1 MLANLYYFE
10 PCVAGGV
17 LQNLG
22 AHYRLISIPRNGDKV
37 PALELPAVLVA
48 DATEGDLARLE
59 KSPPKSDAWRIICLF
74 DGEAHPP
81 AKLQSHIFALL
92 PREVSCLALAKTV
105 EKAFE
110 NLNAQ
115 EEHHRTRRELR
126 RAVSDLET
134 LNKIGVALSTERNTD
149 ALLELILSKSREITA
164 ADAGSLYL
172 VEEESGGG
180 KHLVFKLTQNDSHSV
195 PFRQFTMPIDTRSIA
210 GYAAA
215 TGQILNIK
223 DAYRIRNLPFRLNRD
238 FDQKFGYRTKS
249 MLVVPMKNQ
258 KDEVIGVLQLINS
271 KKHPSAKLTTP
282 KIIGEEVGPFSPQS
296 QDLASSLASQAA
308 VALENNLLYRDIE
321 QLFEGFV
328 RASVTAIE
336 SRDPTTFGHSE
347 RVAKLTVA
355 LAETVDRQD
364 SGPYKDIR
372 FTREDI
378 REIRYASILHDFGK
392 VGVREEVLVKA
403 KKLYPHQLELI
414 KKRFQYIRKS
424 FELETYRRKLEH
436 VLRNGNQGYEEIFA
450 LIDRSQGRELQN
462 LDEFLQNI
470 LQANEPTVL
479 PEKTSEKL
487 HQIAGWGGHQY
498 IVHANEPKL
507 LPEKT
512 SDSLLQI
519 ADLGPD
525 PSVPNEPLLTQ
536 EELQLLSINKGSL
549 NAAERLEIES
559 HVIHSFR
566 FLSKIPWT
574 KELKRVPQIAKA
586 HHEKL
591 DGSGYP
597 YGMPRNGEEIPFQ
610 SKMMT
615 ISDIFDALTARDRP
629 YKRAVPVERALIIIG
644 DDVKSKLLDPV
655 LFDLFVDAKIYQITS
670 KD

>member
-1 MLANLYYFE
+1 MPSNLYYFD
-10 PCVAGGV
+10 PCAAGVG
-17 LQNLG
+17 LRNLG
-22 AHYRLISIPRNGDKV
+22 GDYRLISIPRNGDKPPV
-37 PALELPAVLVA
+37 WELPAVFVA
-48 DATEGDLARLE
+48 DAAEDDFFRLE
-59 KSPPKSDAWRIICLF
+59 KSAPKSDAWRIICLL
-74 DGEAHPP
+74 DGEARPP
-81 AKLQSHIFALL
+81 AKLKSRVFAVL
-92 PREVSCLALAKTV
+92 PRDVPCQVLEKTV

-110 NLNAQ
+110 SLRAQ
-115 EEHHRTRRELR
+115 EEQHHTRQELR

-149 ALLELILSKSREITA
+149 SLLELILSKSREITS

-172 VEEESGGG
+172 VEEESEGG
-180 KHLVFKLTQNDSHSV
+180 KHLVFKLTQSDSHSV
-195 PFRQFTMPIDTRSIA
+195 PFRQFTMPIDTSSIA

-215 TGQILNIK
+215 TGKILNIK

-249 MLVVPMKNQ
+249 MLVLPMKNQ

-271 KKHPSAKLTTP
+271 KTHPGAKLTTP
-282 KIIGEEVGPFSPQS
+282 KIVGEEVGPFSQQS

-321 QLFEGFV
+321 KLFEGFV

-364 SGPYKDIR
+364 SGPYKDIH

-378 REIRYASILHDFGK
+378 RELRYASILHDFGK

-403 KKLYPHQLELI
+403 KKLYPPQLELI
-414 KKRFQYIRKS
+414 KKRYQYIRKS
-424 FELETYRRKLEH
+424 LELEAYRKKLDH
-436 VLRNGNQGYEEIFA
+436 VLRNGNQGYEQCFA
-450 LIDRSQGRELQN
+450 LIDGDQGRELQN
-462 LDEFLQNI
+462 LDEFLQDI
-470 LQANEPTVL
+470 LLANEPTVL
-479 PEKTSEKL
+479 PEKSSEKL
-487 HQIAGWGGHQY
+487 LQIAGW
-498 IVHANEPKL
+498 
-507 LPEKT
+507 
-512 SDSLLQI
+512 SFD
-519 ADLGPD
+519 D
-525 PSVPNEPLLTQ
+525 PSGPTEPLLTP
-536 EELQLLSINKGSL
+536 EELELLSITKGSL
-549 NAAERLEIES
+549 DSDERLQIES

-566 FLSKIPWT
+566 FLSQIPWT
-574 KELKRVPQIAKA
+574 KELRRVPEIARA

-597 YGMPRNGEEIPFQ
+597 YHMKGEDIPFQ

-629 YKRAVPVERALIIIG
+629 YKRAVPVDRALLIIG
-644 DDVKSKLLDPV
+644 NEVKSQLLDPV
-655 LFDLFVDAKIYQITS
+655 LFNLFVEAKIYQLTA

>member
-1 MLANLYYFE
+1 MPSNLYYFD
-10 PCVAGGV
+10 PCAAGVG
-17 LQNLG
+17 LRNLG
-22 AHYRLISIPRNGDKV
+22 KDYRLISVPRNGDKP
-37 PALELPAVLVA
+37 PAWELPAVLVA
-48 DATEGDLARLE
+48 DAAEGDLVRLE
-59 KSPPKSDAWRIICLF
+59 RSAPKSDAWRIICLL
-74 DGEAHPP
+74 DGEAHLP
-81 AKLQSHIFALL
+81 AKLKSRIFAAL
-92 PREVSCLALAKTV
+92 PRQVPGLVLEKAV

-110 NLNAQ
+110 NLRAQ
-115 EEHHRTRRELR
+115 EEQHRTRRELR
-126 RAVSDLET
+126 RAASDLET

-149 ALLELILSKSREITA
+149 SLLELILSKSREITS

-180 KHLVFKLTQNDSHSV
+180 KYLVFKLTQNDSHSV

-249 MLVVPMKNQ
+249 MLVLPMKNQ

-271 KKHPSAKLTTP
+271 KKQPGVKLTTP
-282 KIIGEEVGPFSPQS
+282 KTLREEVGAFSQRS
-296 QDLASSLASQAA
+296 QELASSLASQAA

-321 QLFEGFV
+321 KLFEGFV

-347 RVAKLTVA
+347 RVAQLTVA
-355 LAETVDRQD
+355 LADTVDRLD
-364 SGPYKDIR
+364 SGPYKDVH

-378 REIRYASILHDFGK
+378 RELRYASILHDFGK

-403 KKLYPHQLELI
+403 KKLYPPQLEVI
-414 KKRFQYIRKS
+414 RKRFQYIHKTL
-424 FELETYRRKLEH
+424 ELESYRKKLDH
-436 VLRNGNQGYEEIFA
+436 VLRHGNQGYEECFA
-450 LIDRSQGRELQN
+450 LIDGDQRREMEN
-462 LDEFLQNI
+462 LDEFLQHI
-470 LQANEPTVL
+470 LRANEPTVL
-479 PEKTSEKL
+479 PEKISEKL
-487 HQIAGWGGHQY
+487 VQIAGW
-498 IVHANEPKL
+498 
-507 LPEKT
+507 
-512 SDSLLQI
+512 SFD
-519 ADLGPD
+519 D
-525 PSVPNEPLLTQ
+525 PSGPSEPLLTQ

-549 NAAERLEIES
+549 NSDEREQIES
-559 HVIHSFR
+559 HVIHSFK
-566 FLSKIPWT
+566 FLSQIPWT
-574 KELKRVPQIAKA
+574 KELKRVPEIARA

-597 YGMPRNGEEIPFQ
+597 YHMKQEDIPFQ

-629 YKRAVPVERALIIIG
+629 YKRAVPVERALTIIG
-644 DDVKSKLLDPV
+644 DEVKSQLLDPV
-655 LFDLFVDAKIYQITS
+655 LFNLFVEAKIYQLTA

>member
-1 MLANLYYFE
+1 MPANIYYFD
-10 PCVAGGV
+10 PCPAGVG
-17 LQNLG
+17 LCNLG
-22 AHYRLISIPRNGDKV
+22 EDYRLISIPRNGAKLPV
-37 PALELPAVLVA
+37 LKLPAVLVA
-48 DATEGDLARLE
+48 DAREDDLARLE
-59 KSPPKSDAWRIICLF
+59 KSGPKSDAWRIICLL
-74 DGEAHPP
+74 DGETRPS
-81 AKLQSHIFALL
+81 AKLNPRIFAIL
-92 PREVSCLALAKTV
+92 PRQVLCLALEKTV
-105 EKAFE
+105 EQAFE
-110 NLNAQ
+110 NLRAQ
-115 EEHHRTRRELR
+115 EVRHRTRQELR
-126 RAVSDLET
+126 RAVSDVET
-134 LNKIGVALSTERNTD
+134 LSRIGVALSTERNTD
-149 ALLELILSKSREITA
+149 SLLELILSKSREVTS

-172 VEEESGGG
+172 VEDGDGGD

-238 FDQKFGYRTKS
+238 FDLKFGYRTKS
-249 MLVVPMKNQ
+249 MLVLPMKNQ

-271 KKHPSAKLTTP
+271 KKHAAVKLTSP
-282 KIIGEEVGPFSPQS
+282 KIVGEEVGPFSQQS

-321 QLFEGFV
+321 MLFEGFV
-328 RASVTAIE
+328 KASVTAIE

-355 LAETVDRQD
+355 LAETVDRLD

-403 KKLYPHQLELI
+403 KKLYSPQLEVI

-424 FELETYRRKLEH
+424 LELESFRKKLDH
-436 VLRNGNQGYEEIFA
+436 VLRNGNQGYEEYFA
-450 LIDRSQGRELQN
+450 LIEGDQDRELRN
-462 LDEFLQNI
+462 LDEFLQHV

-479 PEKTSEKL
+479 PEKTSEIL
-487 HQIAGWGGHQY
+487 TQIAGWSF
-498 IVHANEPKL
+498 N
-507 LPEKT
+507 
-512 SDSLLQI
+512 DSSS
-519 ADLGPD
+519 P
-525 PSVPNEPLLTQ
+525 PEPLLTPD
-536 EELQLLSINKGSL
+536 ELQLLSITKGSL
-549 NAAERLEIES
+549 NPDERLQIES

-566 FLSKIPWT
+566 FLSQIPWT
-574 KELKRVPQIAKA
+574 KELKRVPEIARA

-591 DGSGYP
+591 DGAGYP
-597 YGMPRNGEEIPFQ
+597 YHMKSEDIPFQ

-629 YKRAVPVERALIIIG
+629 YKRAVPIERALNIIG
-644 DDVKSKLLDPV
+644 EDVKSQLLDPI
-655 LFDLFVDAKIYQITS
+655 LFNLFVEAKIFQITAN
-670 KD
+670 D

>member
-1 MLANLYYFE
+1 MPINLYYFD
-10 PCVAGGV
+10 PCTAGVA
-17 LQNLG
+17 LRNLG
-22 AHYRLISIPRNGDKV
+22 EGYRLISIPRNGDKLPV
-37 PALELPAVLVA
+37 LELPAVLVA
-48 DATEGDLARLE
+48 DAAENDLARLE
-59 KSPPKSDAWRIICLF
+59 KSAPKSDAWRIICLL
-74 DGEAHPP
+74 GAEAHPP
-81 AKLQSHIFALL
+81 AKLKSRIFAVL
-92 PREVSCLALAKTV
+92 PREVPCPVLAKTV
-105 EKAFE
+105 EMAFE
-110 NLNAQ
+110 NLRAQ

-149 ALLELILSKSREITA
+149 SLLELILSKSREITS

-172 VEEESGGG
+172 VEEENGS

-195 PFRQFTMPIDTRSIA
+195 PFRQFTMPIDTRSGA

-223 DAYRIRNLPFRLNRD
+223 DAYRIRNLPFRHNPD
-238 FDQKFGYRTKS
+238 FDRKFGYRTKS
-249 MLVVPMKNQ
+249 MLVLPMKNQ

-271 KKHPSAKLTTP
+271 KKHPGVKLTSP
-282 KIIGEEVGPFSPQS
+282 KIVREEVGPFSQQS

-308 VALENNLLYRDIE
+308 VALENNQLYGDIE
-321 QLFEGFV
+321 KLFEGFV

-355 LAETVDRQD
+355 LAETVDRLD
-364 SGPYKDIR
+364 SGPYKDIH
-372 FTREDI
+372 FTGEDI

-403 KKLYPHQLELI
+403 KKLYPPNIEVI
-414 KKRFQYIRKS
+414 KKRFQYIRKAL
-424 FELETYRRKLEH
+424 ELESYRKKLDH
-436 VLRNGNQGYEEIFA
+436 VLRNGNQGYEECFA
-450 LIDRSQGRELQN
+450 LIDGDQVREFQN
-462 LDEFLQNI
+462 LEEFLQNI

-487 HQIAGWGGHQY
+487 VQIAGW
-498 IVHANEPKL
+498 
-507 LPEKT
+507 
-512 SDSLLQI
+512 SFD
-519 ADLGPD
+519 D
-525 PSVPNEPLLTQ
+525 PSGPTEPLLTQ
-536 EELQLLSINKGSL
+536 DELKLLSITKGSL
-549 NAAERLEIES
+549 NPDERLQIES

-566 FLSKIPWT
+566 FLSQIPWT
-574 KELKRVPQIAKA
+574 KELRRVPEIARA

-597 YGMPRNGEEIPFQ
+597 YHMKGEDIPFQ

-629 YKRAVPVERALIIIG
+629 YKRAVPIERALTIIG
-644 DDVKSKLLDPV
+644 DEVKSQLLDPV
-655 LFDLFVDAKIYQITS
+655 LFNLFIEAKIYQITA